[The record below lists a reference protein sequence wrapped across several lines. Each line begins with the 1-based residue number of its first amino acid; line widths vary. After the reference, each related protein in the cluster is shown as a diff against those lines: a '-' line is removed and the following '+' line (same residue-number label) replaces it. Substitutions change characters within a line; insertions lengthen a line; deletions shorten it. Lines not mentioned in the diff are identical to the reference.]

1 MINLRKWN
9 KALNIA
15 YMNAGVFF
23 LLSVLMFAFEPEYL
37 LMILMVPTIYFFGSM
52 YTFFL
57 MVRSG
62 SVMIPVAWFIL
73 GTGIF
78 LGLGVVSGGLHAHPW
93 ADKLFGNDVTYLI
106 NVNTL
111 NSSSVLIIFSVV
123 YIVLRYTSNNDYT
136 INKQAKKLQQS
147 SLIKFFPYIA
157 LIAFIGVT
165 LKLIFFPIAEDLLL
179 RSFIDKVYF
188 FVPACMLLFGIL
200 WRDINLATKLIASLV
215 LIMSI
220 TNGLLGFSKLDV
232 ITILS
237 AFIVGVLVRNYS
249 LKSIFISFSTIILV
263 YIMIN
268 PIVTYG
274 RAHIDYNAQHN
285 SLSDRVKI
293 ITDLVSTYSESAEL
307 SIHPAYTPNPEKLG
321 EFIASSKAVKLD
333 EIITIKNQTRQTGM
347 RLDVASIQG
356 YLINEYN
363 AGRRGESIDKFWTIL
378 IPRILWKDKPIMTN
392 NAGKLNAQYYGGG
405 KGTESSAIA
414 PTYVAEAYWNYG
426 LMGVLIVS
434 LYLGLIIGWFSN
446 LASKLLSEPKSGYF
460 LIAFPSIIMFAHI
473 ESWVVPTYIGG
484 LGTLIVILLAFQ
496 MLLFINNLIRFGN
509 LNKG

>member
-1 MINLRKWN
+1 
-9 KALNIA
+9 
-15 YMNAGVFF
+15 
-23 LLSVLMFAFEPEYL
+23 
-37 LMILMVPTIYFFGSM
+37 MVQLKEAI
-52 YTFFL
+52 
-57 MVRSG
+57 
-62 SVMIPVAWFIL
+62 
-73 GTGIF
+73 
-78 LGLGVVSGGLHAHPW
+78 
-93 ADKLFGNDVTYLI
+93 
-106 NVNTL
+106 
-111 NSSSVLIIFSVV
+111 
-123 YIVLRYTSNNDYT
+123 
-136 INKQAKKLQQS
+136 
-147 SLIKFFPYIA
+147 
-157 LIAFIGVT
+157 T
-165 LKLIFFPIAEDLLL
+165 LKEQ
-179 RSFIDKVYF
+179 S
-188 FVPACMLLFGIL
+188 
-200 WRDINLATKLIASLV
+200 
-215 LIMSI
+215 
-220 TNGLLGFSKLDV
+220 
-232 ITILS
+232 
-237 AFIVGVLVRNYS
+237 
-249 LKSIFISFSTIILV
+249 
-263 YIMIN
+263 
-268 PIVTYG
+268 
-274 RAHIDYNAQHN
+274 
-285 SLSDRVKI
+285 
-293 ITDLVSTYSESAEL
+293 
-307 SIHPAYTPNPEKLG
+307 
-321 EFIASSKAVKLD
+321 
-333 EIITIKNQTRQTGM
+333 RQIGM

>member
-9 KALNIA
+9 EALGIA

-23 LLSVLMFAFEPEYL
+23 LLSVLMFVFEPEYL

-62 SVMIPVAWFIL
+62 SVMTPVAWFIL
-73 GTGIF
+73 GTGF
-78 LGLGVVSGGLHAHPW
+78 FFGVGVVSGGLHAHPW
-93 ADKLFGNDVTYLI
+93 SDKLFGNDTTYLI
-106 NVNTL
+106 NVNIL
-111 NSSSVLIIFSVV
+111 NSSSVLIILSVV

-136 INKQAKKLQQS
+136 INKQAKKLQKS
-147 SLIKFFPYIA
+147 SLINFFPYIA

-179 RSFIDKVYF
+179 RSFIDKAYF
-188 FVPACMLLFGIL
+188 FVPVCVFLFGIF
-200 WRDINLATKLIASLV
+200 WRDFNLVTKLIASLIF
-215 LIMSI
+215 LMSI
-220 TNGLLGFSKLDV
+220 MNGLLGFSKLDV
-232 ITILS
+232 ISTLS
-237 AFIVGVLVRNYS
+237 AFIVGTLVRHYS
-249 LKSIFISFSTIILV
+249 LKSIVTSFSTIILV
-263 YIMIN
+263 YVMIN
-268 PIVTYG
+268 PVVTYG
-274 RAHIDYNAQHN
+274 RAHFDYSTQHN

-293 ITDLVSTYSESAEL
+293 ITDLVSAYSKSEGL
-307 SIHPAYTPNPEKLG
+307 SIHPSYHPDPEKLD
-321 EFIASSKAVKLD
+321 EFIAVSQTVKLD
-333 EIITIKNQTRQTGM
+333 EIINVKNQIREIGM

-363 AGRRGESIDKFWTIL
+363 AGRRGESMDKFWTIL

-405 KGTESSAIA
+405 KGTELSAIA

-426 LMGVLIVS
+426 LIGVLTIS
-434 LYLGLIIGWFSN
+434 LYLGLLIGWFSN
-446 LASKLLSEPKSGYF
+446 LASKLLSKPKSGYF
-460 LIAFPSIIMFAHI
+460 LIAFPAIIMFAHV

-484 LGTLIVILLAFQ
+484 LGILIVILLAFQ
-496 MLLFINNLIRFGN
+496 ILLLINKLIRFGN

>member
-179 RSFIDKVYF
+179 RSFIDKAYF
-188 FVPACMLLFGIL
+188 FVPACIFLFGIF
-200 WRDINLATKLIASLV
+200 WRDVNLVTKLTVSLV
-215 LIMSI
+215 FLVSIM
-220 TNGLLGFSKLDV
+220 NGLLGFSKLDV

-237 AFIVGVLVRNYS
+237 AFLVGVLVRNYS
-249 LKSIFISFSTIILV
+249 LKSIIISFSAIIFV
-263 YIMIN
+263 YVMIN

-293 ITDLVSTYSESAEL
+293 ITNLIFSYSTGNDLI
-307 SIHPAYTPNPEKLG
+307 IHPTHNGNKQVVQLKEA
-321 EFIASSKAVKLD
+321 
-333 EIITIKNQTRQTGM
+333 ITLKEQSRQIGM

>member
-1 MINLRKWN
+1 
-9 KALNIA
+9 
-15 YMNAGVFF
+15 MNAGVFF
-23 LLSVLMFAFEPEYL
+23 LLSVLMFVFEPEYL

-57 MVRSG
+57 MIRSG
-62 SVMIPVAWFIL
+62 SVMIPLAWFIL
-73 GTGIF
+73 GTGVF
-78 LGLGVVSGGLHAHPW
+78 FGLGVISGGLHAHPW
-93 ADKLFGNDVTYLI
+93 SDKLFGNDTTYLI

-111 NSSSVLIIFSVV
+111 NSSSVLIILGVV

-136 INKQAKKLQQS
+136 INKHAKKIQQS
-147 SLIKFFPYIA
+147 SLIKYFPYIA

-179 RSFIDKVYF
+179 RSFIDKLYF
-188 FVPACMLLFGIL
+188 FVPVCVFLFGIF
-200 WRDINLATKLIASLV
+200 WRDFNLVTKLIAG
-215 LIMSI
+215 LIFLMSI

-232 ITILS
+232 MSTLL
-237 AFIVGVLVRNYS
+237 AFIVGTLIKHHS
-249 LKSIFISFSTIILV
+249 LKNIFTWFFVSILV
-263 YIMIN
+263 YVMIN
-268 PIVTYG
+268 PIVTFG
-274 RAHIDYNAQHN
+274 RAHFDYSAQHN
-285 SLSDRVKI
+285 SLSDRAKN
-293 ITDLVSTYSESAEL
+293 ITDLFSIYSKGGEL
-307 SIHPAYTPNPEKLG
+307 SIHPSYIPVDGELD
-321 EFIASSKAVKLD
+321 EFIAVSQAVKLD
-333 EIITIKNQTRQTGM
+333 KIITVKNQIRQLGM

-363 AGRRGESIDKFWTIL
+363 AGRRGESLDKFWTIL

-405 KGTESSAIA
+405 KGTELSAIA

-426 LMGVLIVS
+426 SIGVLIVS

-446 LASKLLSEPKSGYF
+446 LASKILSEPKSGYF
-460 LIAFPSIIMFAHI
+460 LIAFPAIISFAYV

-484 LGTLIVILLAFQ
+484 IGILIV
-496 MLLFINNLIRFGN
+496 MLLTYKILVLIYNLIRFSI